1 MLNDAA
7 TKSQR
12 ITGADVKL
20 LRRFVICGLKMAS
33 TSLLSTGNG
42 SLSIGVCLGIRR
54 SLKRG
59 SFVGIATAYY
69 PHHSINI
76 EKWTV
81 KSCDGAHTVWE
92 KVIV

>member
-12 ITGADVKL
+12 IMGVDGRL
-20 LRRFVICGLKMAS
+20 LRRFVTSGLKIAS
-33 TSLLSTGNG
+33 KTSLFMGDG

-59 SFVGIATAYY
+59 SFVGIATATLSSPRYKY
-69 PHHSINI
+69 REMNR
-76 EKWTV
+76 KTM
-81 KSCDGAHTVWE
+81 
-92 KVIV
+92 